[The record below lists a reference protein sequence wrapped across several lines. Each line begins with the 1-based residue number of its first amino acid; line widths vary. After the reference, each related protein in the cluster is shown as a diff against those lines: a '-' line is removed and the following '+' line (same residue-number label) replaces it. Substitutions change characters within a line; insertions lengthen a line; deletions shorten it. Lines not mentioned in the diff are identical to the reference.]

1 MQVLTMVAGNVPD
14 DRVDDLVA
22 GYRAL
27 LAGPFPDGL
36 LETSLLRGDGHEW
49 LVVTSWRD
57 RAAIAAMRASGE
69 PPAALRLFT
78 EVGGQP
84 RVGVFE
90 VVVRGGPEATTA
102 PPP

>member
-1 MQVLTMVAGNVPD
+1 MPVLTMVAGNVPD
-14 DRVDDLVA
+14 DRLDDLVA
-22 GYRAL
+22 GYQAL

-49 LVVTSWRD
+49 MVATLWRD
-57 RAAIAAMRASGE
+57 REAIAAMRASGE

-84 RVGVFE
+84 RVGIYD
-90 VVVRGGPEATTA
+90 VVATRSV
-102 PPP
+102 